1 MVKKLKEEFENQ
13 YAINLGNTE
22 DQKELSKEI
31 GISYNTLR
39 RFLEKIESK
48 TQLTTNSLNL
58 LSKYIGYNDYNAF
71 KSKGINKTT
80 IDFKTLQPFY
90 DTVKGN
96 GIIMNET
103 RFQNANYQY
112 AKLIFENETNLKHFF
127 LHFHDNKE
135 ALEYV
140 LGWHPCYGMLSQ
152 TEYQKLLFK
161 FANKLKLSHIKVFV
175 NSFVFFGKFISNSI
189 VESDFELIKK
199 AEKEVVKMRKEY
211 DFFWA
216 FPEVRFA
223 IAKTLYLFYTKNTQL
238 EKYVNEVITINKI
251 NAELHN
257 IVIFDLYYA
266 DALNLI
272 GKYQEADI
280 LQTKHKNIEKTALIS
295 YYHAQT
301 QIPFF
306 KVSRAIT
313 CIKTENYAEAKNLFD
328 ELKKLNFLK
337 LSFDIKNYIEI
348 QYYILS
354 HLLNPKNTKFQKKIT
369 EINSKIGFYYLQN
382 YL

>member
-1 MVKKLKEEFENQ
+1 MVEKLKEEFVNQ
-13 YAINLGNTE
+13 YDSKLGNGE
-22 DQKELSKEI
+22 SQKEIAKEI
-31 GISYNTLR
+31 GISINTLR
-39 RFLEKIESK
+39 RFLGKMDSK
-48 TQLTTNSLNL
+48 TQLTTNTLNL
-58 LSKYIGYNDYNAF
+58 ISNYIGYNDFNSF
-71 KSKGINKTT
+71 KNKDQNQTT
-80 IDFKTLQPFY
+80 IDFKSLKPFY
-90 DTVKGN
+90 DSVKGD
-96 GIIMNET
+96 GIIINET

-112 AKLIFENETNLKHFF
+112 AKLIFENETNLNQFF
-127 LHFHDNKE
+127 RHFHDNKE

-140 LGWHPCYGMLSQ
+140 LGWHPAYGKISQ
-152 TEYQKLLFK
+152 NDYQNILFK
-161 FANKLKLSHIKVFV
+161 FENKLKFSHIKVFV
-175 NSFVFFGKFISNSI
+175 NSFVFFGKFMSNNLT
-189 VESDFELIKK
+189 ESDFNLIKK
-199 AEKEVVKMRKEY
+199 TEKEVVKMRKEY
-211 DFFWA
+211 DFIWA

-223 IAKTLYLFYTKNTQL
+223 IAKTLYLFYTKNPQL
-238 EKYVNEVITINKI
+238 DNYVDEVIKINKTK
-251 NAELHN
+251 AELHN

-280 LQTKHKNIEKTALIS
+280 LQTKHKNIEKSALIN

-337 LSFDIKNYIEI
+337 LSFDNKDYIEI
-348 QYYILS
+348 QYYILT
-354 HLLNPKNTKFQKKIT
+354 HLLNPKNSKFQKKIT